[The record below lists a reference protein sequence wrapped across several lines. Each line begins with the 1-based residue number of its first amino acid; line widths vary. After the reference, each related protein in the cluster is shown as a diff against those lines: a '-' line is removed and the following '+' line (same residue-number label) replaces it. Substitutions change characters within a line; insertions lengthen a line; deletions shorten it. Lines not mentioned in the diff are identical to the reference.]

1 MSVYTSINTSELSS
15 FLQHYRVGQLLEY
28 SGIESGIEN
37 TNYFVTTT
45 NGQYVLTLFEQHS
58 AGELPFFLDL
68 TAFLAEHQIPSAHPE
83 QNKSGKYLDELKSK
97 PAALVARLSGQ
108 SVTRANKEQC
118 TAVGKVLA
126 RLHVASQHFPYSR
139 ANLRGPGWWAS
150 TAHALYPKISAEDTA
165 LLKDELSF
173 QASYRNNKLP
183 RGIIHADLFRDNILF
198 DQNRLTG
205 LIDFYYACTDVLL
218 FDVAITVND
227 WCSNDD
233 GGLDPLLLEAFLG
246 AYQQVRPFEDEELV
260 AWPVMLRAA
269 ALRFWLSRL
278 HDLHFPRPGEMTHTK
293 DPDAFRRILS
303 NRREKSYPI
312 TPLDSKAGVKLS
324 NEIR

>member
-1 MSVYTSINTSELSS
+1 MSVYTSISTSELSG
-15 FLQHYRVGQLLEY
+15 FLEHYRVGQLLEY

-45 NGQYVLTLFEQHS
+45 DGQYVLTLFEHHS
-58 AGELPFFLDL
+58 ADELPFFLDL

-83 QNKSGKYLDELKSK
+83 QTRDGKYLDELKSK
-97 PAALVARLSGQ
+97 PVALVARLSGQ

-118 TAVGKVLA
+118 VAVGEVLA
-126 RLHVASQHFPYSR
+126 RLHVAAQHFPYSR
-139 ANLRGPGWWAS
+139 ANPRGPGWWAS
-150 TAHALYPKISAEDTA
+150 TAHALYRKISADDTV
-165 LLKDELSF
+165 LLKDELGF
-173 QASYRNNKLP
+173 QASYQNNKLP

-246 AYQQVRPFEDEELV
+246 AYQQVRLFGDDELV

-293 DPDAFRRILS
+293 DPNTFRRILS
-303 NRREKSYPI
+303 NRRDKSYPI
-312 TPLDSKAGVKLS
+312 IPPDSKAMARL
-324 NEIR
+324 

>member
-1 MSVYTSINTSELSS
+1 MSVYTSINPSELSG
-15 FLQHYRVGQLLEY
+15 FLEHYRVGQLVEY

-45 NGQYVLTLFEQHS
+45 DGQYVLTLFEQHS
-58 AGELPFFLDL
+58 ADELPFFLDL
-68 TAFLAEHQIPSAHPE
+68 TAFLAEHQIPAAHPE
-83 QNKSGKYLDELKSK
+83 QNKGGKYLDELKSK

-118 TAVGKVLA
+118 AAVGDILA
-126 RLHVASQHFPYSR
+126 RMHVAAQHFPYTR
-139 ANLRGPGWWAS
+139 ANPRGPGWWAT
-150 TAHALYPKISAEDTA
+150 TANALYQKISPDDTA
-165 LLKDELSF
+165 LLKDELGF

-183 RGIIHADLFRDNILF
+183 RGIVHADLFRDNILF
-198 DQNRLTG
+198 DKNRLTG
-205 LIDFYYACTDVLL
+205 LIDFYYACTDILL

-227 WCSNDD
+227 WCNNKY
-233 GGLDPLLLEAFLG
+233 GGLDPLLLEMLLS
-246 AYQQVRPFEDEELV
+246 AYQQVRPFDNEELV

-293 DPDAFRRILS
+293 NPNAFRRILS
-303 NRREKSYPI
+303 NRREKSYTI
-312 TPLDSKAGVKLS
+312 APLDSRAKARL
-324 NEIR
+324 